1 MARLE
6 NLSGVSV
13 LRHDKFIDHRGELY
27 TLWKDNELPSVNFN
41 HDKISKSF
49 FKVLR
54 GLHTDKSWK
63 LISCLH
69 GTIQLVIVNFD
80 KTSAE
85 YLCWTD
91 YILNSE
97 DIENVS
103 ILVPPGYLNG
113 HLVLSEEAL
122 FYYKWSY
129 QGEYPDVKDQ
139 ISANWSD
146 KKININWM
154 IDDPILSDRDKG
166 TPML

>member
-1 MARLE
+1 
-6 NLSGVSV
+6 
-13 LRHDKFIDHRGELY
+13 
-27 TLWKDNELPSVNFN
+27 
-41 HDKISKSF
+41 
-49 FKVLR
+49 LR